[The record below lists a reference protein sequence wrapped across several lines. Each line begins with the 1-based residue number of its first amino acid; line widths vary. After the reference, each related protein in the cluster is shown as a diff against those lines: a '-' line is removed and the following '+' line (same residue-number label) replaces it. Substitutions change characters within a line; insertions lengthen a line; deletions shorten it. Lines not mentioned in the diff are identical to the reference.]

1 MAKLARN
8 SNTLL
13 LSGYL
18 FAAAL
23 GPLLGRL
30 IANRRMK
37 IGKEDPNRIAERFGV
52 PSISRPQGKIIWF
65 HAASVGEA
73 LSVLPLVRLLKQK
86 YPDTS
91 ILLTTGTLTSAKIV
105 KMYAGEEV
113 LHQFIPYDIKPW
125 IGKFLSYWK
134 PSLAILVESELWPT
148 IIIEVKK
155 AKIPLILINGRMSEK
170 SLYQW
175 QKHPKTASVL
185 MNKIDHVTVQTQ
197 DVKSL
202 FHKIGYPK
210 EKIEVV
216 ESLKLTAEPL
226 PHCPNDLDNF
236 KSAIDDKIVWVSAST
251 HQGEE
256 EVILK
261 VFKLLSQKIEK
272 LFLIIVPR
280 HPERGKEIKAIA
292 GKIGIDTKLRTENTL
307 PSPDDKVYIADTL
320 GEMGL
325 WYRIGNF
332 AFIGGSLVSVGGHN
346 PYEPAILECPIIH
359 GPHVFN
365 FSDAYQKLSDC
376 KGSITITS
384 PKELSGVI
392 SKIVSTKIQ
401 KHLAENA
408 KRILHTDNNTQYT
421 ADVITRHLLPTNDQ

>member
-1 MAKLARN
+1 MAQN
-8 SNTLL
+8 SNSLL

-18 FAAAL
+18 FASAL
-23 GPLLGRL
+23 VPFLGRL

-86 YPDTS
+86 RPDTS

-105 KMYAGEEV
+105 KMYAGKEV

-134 PSLAILVESELWPT
+134 PSLTVLVESELWPT
-148 IIIEVKK
+148 IIVEVKK

-185 MNKIDHVTVQTQ
+185 MNKLDHVTVQTQ

-216 ESLKLTAEPL
+216 ESLKLTADPL
-226 PHCPNDLDNF
+226 PHCPNDLDDF
-236 KSAIDDKIVWVSAST
+236 KSTIDGKIVWVAAST

-256 EVILK
+256 EAILK
-261 VFKLLSQKIEK
+261 VFKLLSQKIQN

-280 HPERGKEIKAIA
+280 HPERGKEIKAMA

-376 KGSITITS
+376 KGSIPITS
-384 PKELSGVI
+384 PNDLERVVK
-392 SKIVSTKIQ
+392 KIVDTTVQ
-401 KHLAENA
+401 KKLTENA
-408 KRILHTDNNTQYT
+408 KRILQMNQETINYV
-421 ADVITRHLLPTNDQ
+421 ADLITSIIIEQNK